1 MNNRYKCLFMM
12 LHEEMK
18 TSGSI
23 EWFNWKHMRED
34 VESMI
39 ANGMMN
45 ELHINMQDFYD
56 YYLWGR
62 IESYNAWQFVDF
74 VAQRDVYF
82 GRWAK
87 GRVDLMTLTESWIE
101 QRNSQ
106 RFLLVLTRLG
116 QTGYDTDWHDLRSK
130 LDEKLRWM
138 EVEGTRNGTKE
149 TGYFYCLLHA
159 FTMIMMSDNSA
170 EEKMRLLGLFSNQW
184 AFLRTVYSVMVRRIV
199 DFAFTN
205 FAQLAHYTVGG
216 QQDFDPFLH
225 LIYCPLKERFEELV
239 EMGTRRES
247 LERAMK
253 KIELRMQQTT
263 PSHDLDGLCEIL
275 FPEEFRNML
284 NMHRPPSYREIK
296 SELSEV
302 RASANETIRTLE
314 KRVEDMAK
322 QYAALVE
329 KSITVEQI
337 ETELTSLPT
346 MMSLPIWSHLNTLL
360 AHHTEWLKQTGVI
373 RDKIL
378 AKQVQEM
385 QMSLNITAQPGSNVN
400 GIVQQQTNNGIN
412 PNRQITA

>member
-1 MNNRYKCLFMM
+1 M
-12 LHEEMK
+12 LREEVK
-18 TSGSI
+18 TSDSI
-23 EWFNWKHMRED
+23 EWFNWKHMSQD

-39 ANGMMN
+39 ANGMTN

-62 IESYNAWQFVDF
+62 LESYRAWQFVDF
-74 VAQRDVYF
+74 VAQRDVRF
-82 GRWAK
+82 GIWATD
-87 GRVDLMTLTESWIE
+87 RVDLMTLTESWIE

-106 RFLLVLTRLG
+106 RLLLVLTRLG

-130 LDEKLRWM
+130 LDEKLRRI

-159 FTMIMMSDNSA
+159 FTMIMMSEKSA
-170 EEKMRLLGLFSNQW
+170 EEKMRLLGLFSSQW

-199 DFAFTN
+199 DFAYTN
-205 FAQLAHYTVGG
+205 FAQLAQYTVGG

-239 EMGTRRES
+239 EMGTKRES
-247 LERAMK
+247 LERALN
-253 KIELRMQQTT
+253 KIEMRMQQTT
-263 PSHDLDGLCEIL
+263 PSYDLDDLCEIL

-284 NMHRPPSYREIK
+284 NQHRIPSYREIE
-296 SELSEV
+296 SELSKV
-302 RASANETIRTLE
+302 RASANSTIRTLE

-346 MMSLPIWSHLNTLL
+346 IMSLPIWSHLNTLL

-378 AKQVQEM
+378 AKQEQEM
-385 QMSLNITAQPGSNVN
+385 RMSLNITAQPGSNVN
-400 GIVQQQTNNGIN
+400 GVVQQQTNNGIN